1 MKPINI
7 RLPGIAYRQV
17 GPIIK
22 SRILFASL
30 DRVGPVW
37 RAKIGRFVLC
47 GAGLNVWVSLS

>member
-1 MKPINI
+1 MTPINI
-7 RLPGIAYRQV
+7 RLPGMTYRQV

-37 RAKIGRFVLC
+37 RVKVGRFVLC
-47 GAGLNVWVSLS
+47 GAGLHVQASVL